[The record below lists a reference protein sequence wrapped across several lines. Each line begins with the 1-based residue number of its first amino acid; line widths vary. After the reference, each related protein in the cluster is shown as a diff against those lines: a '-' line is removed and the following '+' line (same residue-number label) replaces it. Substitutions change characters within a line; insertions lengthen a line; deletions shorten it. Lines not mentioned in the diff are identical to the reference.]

1 VKKALLIK
9 PRDSYSYAVIPNLG
23 LGYLAASLRK
33 HGFQAE
39 ILDCNKK
46 QLNPKEFESYLK
58 ENDFH
63 LIGFQVYTNSLMSAK
78 QMIEM
83 VKAASPTSII
93 NIGGPH
99 PSGDPEHVLNF
110 FPQADCAIVGEGEEA
125 IVELMKLE
133 KSQMCDANLL
143 SKINNIAFRDA
154 VKGITVNTVKLCE
167 DLDSIPNPAW
177 DLIDPRTYPI
187 SPHGT
192 FSKSYPVA
200 PIITSRGC
208 PYLCTFCAG
217 FKSTGRKLRRRS
229 VKMVLDEI
237 NYLYKVYGV
246 REFHI
251 EDDNFTLQKEY
262 VMEFTDSLCSSGLKI
277 WWACPNGIRADR
289 LDKEMLLSM
298 ERSGCYSFGLG
309 IESGSNRV
317 LKLMKKND
325 TIERIEEKVSLI
337 KDNTRIN
344 ITGFFLLGY
353 PEESEEDILKT
364 LRFSKRLR
372 IDKASFSPVMPLP
385 GSEIYEAWKKK
396 IRTDSPDWGK
406 FLYYQFVPQ
415 VSDIPDKKLEGYLKK
430 ALFGFYFRPRII
442 MGILQEVKTPHQ
454 FKVLLKRAKTVL
466 LGA

>member
-1 VKKALLIK
+1 
-9 PRDSYSYAVIPNLG
+9 
-23 LGYLAASLRK
+23 
-33 HGFQAE
+33 
-39 ILDCNKK
+39 
-46 QLNPKEFESYLK
+46 
-58 ENDFH
+58 
-63 LIGFQVYTNSLMSAK
+63 
-78 QMIEM
+78 
-83 VKAASPTSII
+83 
-93 NIGGPH
+93 
-99 PSGDPEHVLNF
+99 
-110 FPQADCAIVGEGEEA
+110 
-125 IVELMKLE
+125 
-133 KSQMCDANLL
+133 MCDANLL

-237 NYLYKVYGV
+237 NYLYRVYGV

-309 IESGSNRV
+309 IESGS
-317 LKLMKKND
+317 
-325 TIERIEEKVSLI
+325 
-337 KDNTRIN
+337 
-344 ITGFFLLGY
+344 
-353 PEESEEDILKT
+353 
-364 LRFSKRLR
+364 
-372 IDKASFSPVMPLP
+372 
-385 GSEIYEAWKKK
+385 
-396 IRTDSPDWGK
+396 
-406 FLYYQFVPQ
+406 Q
-415 VSDIPDKKLEGYLKK
+415 
-430 ALFGFYFRPRII
+430 
-442 MGILQEVKTPHQ
+442 
-454 FKVLLKRAKTVL
+454 
-466 LGA
+466 GA